1 MSRFLYQLADMSPST
16 SQDIVLFNEIDYLPR
31 KYAIRVQPVSAGIL
45 PMLSFTANMLEYH
58 PEPFSEAD
66 IVAFLSKL
74 NHRLHISTECWLAV
88 AIYIVRIHGKGLELQ
103 PQTWRPML
111 LACLVLSL
119 KLWRDQPYLNSA
131 VAITCDLYSIR
142 AVNAMESLM
151 ARFLQWELH
160 INSEEYARLSS
171 QVAMA

>member
-1 MSRFLYQLADMSPST
+1 M
-16 SQDIVLFNEIDYLPR
+16 LFNEIDYLPR
-31 KYAIRVQPVSAGIL
+31 KYALRVSAL
-45 PMLSFTANMLEYH
+45 PAGVLPVLLFTSGMLEYH

-74 NHRLHISTECWLAV
+74 NYRLHISTECWLAMAV
-88 AIYIVRIHGKGLELQ
+88 YLVRTLERGLDFQ

-131 VAITCDLYSIR
+131 VAVTCDLYSVR
-142 AVNAMESLM
+142 AVNAMEMLM

-160 INSEEYARLSS
+160 INAEEYAKLSS

>member
-1 MSRFLYQLADMSPST
+1 MSLPS
-16 SQDIVLFNEIDYLPR
+16 SQDLVLFNEIDYLPR
-31 KYAIRVQPVSAGIL
+31 KYALRVSALPAGL
-45 PMLSFTANMLEYH
+45 FPMLLFTSDILEYH

-74 NHRLHISTECWLAV
+74 NHRLHISTECWLAMAV
-88 AIYIVRIHGKGLELQ
+88 YIVRTLEKGLELQ

-131 VAITCDLYSIR
+131 VAVTCDLYSVR
-142 AVNAMESLM
+142 AVNAMEMLM
-151 ARFLQWELH
+151 ARFLEWELH
-160 INSEEYARLSS
+160 INAEEYAKLSS